1 MTDIKAAQLAQ
12 SIALVGMMGV
22 GKTTIGRR
30 LAKRL
35 NMPFYDSD
43 SEIERASGRTI
54 KGYFRDHGQDAFREG
69 ERKVISRLIE
79 GTPIILATGGGA
91 FIPELTRNILLSGAT
106 VIWLKA
112 DHKVIFK
119 RVRRKNTRPLL
130 DVPNPSQRL
139 AELIEER
146 YPIYA
151 QAHITVDSNVG
162 PHRATVERVLA
173 ALREGNIL
181 TGEQI

>member
-1 MTDIKAAQLAQ
+1 MTEIKAAQLAQ

-35 NMPFYDSD
+35 GMPFYDSD
-43 SEIERASGRTI
+43 AEIERASGRTV
-54 KGYFRDHGQDAFREG
+54 KGYFRDHGQEAFREG
-69 ERKVISRLIE
+69 ERKVIRRLIE
-79 GTPIILATGGGA
+79 GNPVILATGGGA
-91 FIPELTRNILLSGAT
+91 FIPETTRTLLLSGAT
-106 VIWLKA
+106 VVWLKA
-112 DHKVIFK
+112 EHKVIFS

-151 QAHITVDSNVG
+151 NAHITVDSNVG
-162 PHRATVERVLA
+162 PHKATVDRVMA
-173 ALREGNIL
+173 ALREANIIS
-181 TGEQI
+181 GDYP